1 MAGRKS
7 FNKVLMI
14 PFQLSFRFCLCEIN
28 CFKLSPTYYS
38 IIYCV
43 GIFYPLIDLEYL
55 QDLESYPY
63 NMEAV

>member
-43 GIFYPLIDLEYL
+43 GVFYPLIDGIFKT
-55 QDLESYPY
+55 
-63 NMEAV
+63 